1 MIQLERLVKRYPSGD
16 ETVKALDGV
25 SMAISPGELVALYG
39 PSGSGKTTLLNV
51 IAALIP
57 PDSGAVLVGGEDV
70 AKLSAR
76 DASRYRRT
84 VLGYVSQ
91 APDLLSGV
99 PAIANAALKLYGSCR
114 VREAHRQVNPL
125 M

>member
-84 VLGYVSQ
+84 VLGWFS
-91 APDLLSGV
+91 PTSR
-99 PAIANAALKLYGSCR
+99 PARWTRSAAKTS
-114 VREAHRQVNPL
+114 
-125 M
+125 